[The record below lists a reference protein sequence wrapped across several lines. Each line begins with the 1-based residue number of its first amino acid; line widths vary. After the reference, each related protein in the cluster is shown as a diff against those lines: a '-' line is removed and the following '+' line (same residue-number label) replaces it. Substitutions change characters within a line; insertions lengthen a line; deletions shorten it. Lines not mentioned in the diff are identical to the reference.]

1 MDALGSACSLKG
13 QGSGRCLDITGTS
26 QANGTLA
33 EIWDCRGDA
42 DQQFTN
48 TSAGELRVYGGS
60 KCLDVVGAATAKG
73 TAVNIWDCNGQCN
86 QQVRLSTD
94 GTITAVGSGKCLD
107 VSGGRPP
114 TAPGSRSGTAAAR
127 PTRSG
132 PASDQRTTRVLLG
145 TCTFRASP
153 AGSAGPVQDYI
164 RAYARGMAT
173 TTTTLNAAAGLPTL
187 ELFLP
192 KLASTT

>member
-13 QGSGRCLDITGTS
+13 QGSGRCLDITGSS

-42 DQQFTN
+42 DQQFTK

-73 TAVNIWDCNGQCN
+73 TAVNIWDCNGQSN

-114 TAPGSRSGTAAAR
+114 TAPRSRSGTAAAR
-127 PTRSG
+127 PTRRG

-145 TCTFRASP
+145 TCTFQRIP
-153 AGSAGPVQDYI
+153 CRQRRPGTGLPPGLT
-164 RAYARGMAT
+164 RGGMAT
-173 TTTTLNAAAGLPTL
+173 ALNAAAGLPTL

>member
-33 EIWDCRGDA
+33 EIWDRRGDA

-73 TAVNIWDCNGQCN
+73 TAVNIWDCNGQSN

-94 GTITAVGSGKCLD
+94 GTITAVGSGNA
-107 VSGGRPP
+107 S
-114 TAPGSRSGTAAAR
+114 TSTAADHRQHQVQIWDCGSA
-127 PTRSG
+127 
-132 PASDQRTTRVLLG
+132 ANQKWTRV
-145 TCTFRASP
+145 RP
-153 AGSAGPVQDYI
+153 ADDAGPLGYLHVPRVPCRQ
-164 RAYARGMAT
+164 RRPGTGLHPGLTRG
-173 TTTTLNAAAGLPTL
+173 GWP
-187 ELFLP
+187 P
-192 KLASTT
+192 P